1 MFNLPFFLGLF
12 PLVVLVVLII
22 NVKMPVYKAVLI
34 TLALVLGITYFA
46 FDTPASALANGV
58 IYGALKGLWPIAIV
72 IFGAIFAYN
81 LMQKTG
87 AIGII
92 RDQLSR
98 VTDDRRLLLLLIAW
112 GFGAFLEAA
121 AGFSTA
127 VAIPLGILMA
137 LGFHPIRAAIAALV
151 ADTAATAFGAVGIPL
166 TVMGDMLHIPTVGFN
181 GVSFMVVSQ
190 LAILNILLPF
200 FIVVIMEGSV
210 KALKGIFFIT
220 LITGV
225 MTLIPELVIAAFV
238 GPELTA
244 FGGSLVSLATMI
256 VLFKSRK
263 SPTPAEYKIEHKD
276 EANAP
281 QPTRGEVL
289 RAVSIYAMMF
299 LFILIASP
307 LFPGVVKTLNTVSTT
322 FSFDVGV
329 KTLKATFNW
338 ISTPGMLIVFATLI
352 GGVLFQRA
360 TPKMIASTVVSTLN
374 QLKYSALA
382 ISVIVAMATV
392 MDFTGLIAVVAQ
404 PLFDASGKYYPFLAP
419 LIGAVGTFVTGSVTN
434 ADVLFGNLQTIAA
447 NHLSLDPTWL
457 VAANAAGATAT
468 KMLAPQ
474 SITIAVS
481 SAGLTNADSTLMKGT
496 APWAVLYLAILVL
509 VVGFMSPFYAV

>member
-34 TLALVLGITYFA
+34 TLALVLGITYFG
-46 FDTPASALANGV
+46 FHTPADVLANAV
-58 IYGALKGLWPIAIV
+58 IYGILKGLWPIVIV

-87 AIGII
+87 AISII

-98 VTDDRRLLLLLIAW
+98 VTDDRRLLLLLITW

-151 ADTAATAFGAVGIPL
+151 ADTTATVFGAVGIPV
-166 TVMGDMLHIPTVGFN
+166 TVMGDMLHLPVVGFN
-181 GVSFMVVSQ
+181 GMSFLVVSQ
-190 LAILNILLPF
+190 LAILNILIPF
-200 FIVVIMEGSV
+200 LLIIIMEGSV
-210 KALKGIFFIT
+210 KALKGVFFIT
-220 LITGV
+220 LITGI
-225 MTLIPELVIAAFV
+225 MTLLPEFVMAAFV

-244 FGGSLVSLATMI
+244 FGGALVSLATMLF
-256 VLFKSRK
+256 LFKTRK
-263 SPTPAEYKIEHKD
+263 AETPAEYRVELDHSQKPATK
-276 EANAP
+276 
-281 QPTRGEVL
+281 GEVL

-299 LFILIASP
+299 VFILLCSP
-307 LFPGVVKTLNTVSTT
+307 LFPGIVHSLNTVSSSW
-322 FSFDVGV
+322 SFPVGT

-338 ISTPGMLIVFATLI
+338 ITTPGMLIVFATLI

-360 TPKMIASTVVSTLN
+360 TPKMIASTVFSTLN
-374 QLKYSALA
+374 QLKTSAIA

-392 MDFTGLIAVVAQ
+392 MDITGLIAVVAQ
-404 PLFDASGKYYPFLAP
+404 PLFDATGAHYPYIAP

-434 ADVLFGNLQTIAA
+434 ANVLFGNLQTIAA
-447 NHLSLDPTWL
+447 NHLHLDPTWL

-496 APWAVLYLAILVL
+496 APWAALYVAILVV
-509 VVGFMSPFYAV
+509 VVGVSSAFFTVG